1 VQHEDL
7 FPGRVVR
14 ADPTPADIAAGL
26 PGRIVEVRD
35 TYINLASRD
44 VRGVDVE
51 LKGRLGAMKLNALAS
66 YLARFTDRVS
76 PVVEPDEQAGL
87 DGHSRWRANFGASWQ
102 RAAWNF
108 GVNTRYI
115 GHYVG
120 FGPPRDTPR
129 RIASWTALDLHAG
142 WSGTRD
148 ELTLGIVNLAD
159 RDPPFRDTALGYDPA
174 VHDPLGRQWWMS
186 WRHRF

>member
-51 LKGRLGAMKLNALAS
+51 LKGRLLI
-66 YLARFTDRVS
+66 FT
-76 PVVEPDEQAGL
+76 
-87 DGHSRWRANFGASWQ
+87 
-102 RAAWNF
+102 
-108 GVNTRYI
+108 
-115 GHYVG
+115 
-120 FGPPRDTPR
+120 
-129 RIASWTALDLHAG
+129 
-142 WSGTRD
+142 
-148 ELTLGIVNLAD
+148 
-159 RDPPFRDTALGYDPA
+159 
-174 VHDPLGRQWWMS
+174 
-186 WRHRF
+186 